1 MLNNFKNF
9 LLISSLLFIA
19 SIKSEK
25 KALLKQQPKPAA
37 PATAVPAND
46 SEFEFSPA
54 PRSAVTDPN
63 ANNPPKID
71 TNTNGVMIKNQPPK
85 IDTNTNGVM
94 IKNQPPKR
102 DTNTNGV
109 IIKNQPPKRDTN
121 TNGAIITPPQNND
134 PSNIDYTMAKNI
146 NCSESNCRIPNMCSS
161 DKKTCMCSL
170 DYAEYLLNK
179 PLEQGEQRV
188 DASKMTL
195 FCAHARKNQLTY
207 FLLEFFLNI
216 GAGHFYAGNTGL
228 GVAKI
233 IFVLL
238 PCMVMCILGFM
249 GAMKGEGKGMA
260 LGTGIAICASCAISY
275 WWLVDIIMIVF
286 GKKTDGFGV
295 PLKHWQGN

>member
-1 MLNNFKNF
+1 MLKNIKNF
-9 LLISSLLFIA
+9 LIISSFLVIA
-19 SIKSEK
+19 LIKSEK
-25 KALLKQQPKPAA
+25 KALLKQQPKAAVAPTTAVPTTAVPTA
-37 PATAVPAND
+37 PATSTAASAPA
-46 SEFEFSPA
+46 
-54 PRSAVTDPN
+54 
-63 ANNPPKID
+63 
-71 TNTNGVMIKNQPPK
+71 
-85 IDTNTNGVM
+85 
-94 IKNQPPKR
+94 
-102 DTNTNGV
+102 
-109 IIKNQPPKRDTN
+109 KRDTN
-121 TNGAIITPPQNND
+121 TNGAIVTPPQNND

-233 IFVLL
+233 IVVLL
-238 PCMVMCILGFM
+238 PCIAMCILGCM
-249 GAMKGEGKGMA
+249 GAMSGLDKGMA
-260 LGTGIAICASCAISY
+260 FGTGIAICASCAISI
-275 WWLVDIIMIVF
+275 WWLVDIIMIAV
-286 GKKTDGFGV
+286 GKKTDGLGV
-295 PLKHWQGN
+295 PLKHW